1 MMRIFLGLIL
11 ILLCGLGQSGLAQDK
26 SEQILT
32 ILPNTQHIV
41 CGKDSLFIDAINISG
56 NKHTK
61 TSIIY
66 RELSCQT
73 GLVICRDSLP
83 SILHLNYQRLYNLNI
98 FTDIKIRPRFVDSF
112 NVIIDITVKEQWFI
126 IPQADIQLADRNI
139 NVWWYEQNHAL
150 DRVNL
155 GLYLQHKNLTGSLD
169 NLSLNIHA
177 GYTQQLTIA
186 YALPYIDKKQKQGI
200 GFSANISRSREL
212 AYTTDSNKLLFA
224 RDDKNF
230 ITQQF
235 DITATYVYRPAYRS
249 RHYVQLGYHYYSV
262 ADTLRK
268 LNSDYFANNSLH
280 LKMLELGYRYELNR
294 VDNWNYP
301 RRGLKLIASAA
312 GRFGIEGMDFQ
323 TIAGLELGL
332 FKQIKDRWFAA
343 FVFRGR
349 TTLTDQQPYYL
360 QAAMGYKMNYVR
372 GYEYYVVDAYHFGIA
387 RLDLKYELVRWQY
400 HKLPFRYLPE
410 LPLWIYP
417 KVFIDAGYAANP
429 DNSRNSFLANRLL
442 FSYGVGVDIIT
453 AYDLKLRIEFAVN
466 HLHQNGLYLHAN
478 SE

>member
-1 MMRIFLGLIL
+1 MMRIFLGLFL
-11 ILLCGLGQSGLAQDK
+11 VLFCSTPFCGIAQNK
-26 SEQILT
+26 SEQPLT
-32 ILPNTQHIV
+32 ILPDTRHLV

-61 TSIIY
+61 TSVIQ
-66 RELSCQT
+66 RELSLHT
-73 GLVICRDSLP
+73 GKIICRDSLP

-98 FTDIKIRPRFVDSF
+98 FTDIKLTPRFIDSSHAA
-112 NVIIDITVKEQWFI
+112 IDISVKEQWFI

-155 GLYLQHKNLTGSLD
+155 GVYVQHKNLTGNLD
-169 NLSLNIHA
+169 NLSLSIHA
-177 GYTQQLTIA
+177 GYTQQLTVA
-186 YALPYIDKKQKQGI
+186 YTLPYIDKQQQQGI
-200 GFSANISRSREL
+200 SFSANVSRSREL
-212 AYTTDSNKLLFA
+212 AYATDSNKLLFA

-235 DITATYVYRPAYRS
+235 DVATTYVYRPAYQS
-249 RHYVQLGYHYYSV
+249 RHYIQLAYHDYAV

-268 LNSDYFANNSLH
+268 LNSDYFADNSLH
-280 LKMLELGYRYELNR
+280 LKMLELVYRYELNK

-301 RRGLKLIASAA
+301 RRGLKLVANTAA
-312 GRFGIEGMDFQ
+312 RFGIEGMDFQ
-323 TIAGLELGL
+323 TVAGLEFGL
-332 FKQIKDRWFAA
+332 FKQLKDRWFAA
-343 FVFRGR
+343 FIFRGR
-349 TTLTDQQPYYL
+349 STLTDQQPYYL

-387 RLDLKYELVRWQY
+387 RLDLKYELVRHQY

-410 LPLWIYP
+410 LPIWIYP
-417 KVFIDAGYAANP
+417 KIFVDAGYAANP
-429 DNSRNSFLANRLL
+429 DNSRNNFLANRLL

-453 AYDLKLRIEFAVN
+453 AYDLKLRIEFAIN
-466 HLHQNGLYLHAN
+466 HLQQNGLYLHAN